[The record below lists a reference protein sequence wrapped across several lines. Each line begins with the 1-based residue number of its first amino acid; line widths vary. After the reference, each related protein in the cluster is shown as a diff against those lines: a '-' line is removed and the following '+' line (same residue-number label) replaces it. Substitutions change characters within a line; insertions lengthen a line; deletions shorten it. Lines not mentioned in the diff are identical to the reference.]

1 MRGWREEGD
10 TIRLQRRDIGCDES
24 SVCNSLRW
32 YAAMRCDR
40 LAMSC
45 GRPDGPA
52 VLCHA
57 RLHSRV
63 LSALSYRPRT
73 GSSYCLRVS
82 LSSCNLSL
90 LFFFPTFSNP
100 SSRISIGHVGICRE
114 FSRCFR
120 LPGENF
126 IQKLRI
132 LASIED
138 NMDMGEEA

>member
-1 MRGWREEGD
+1 MCVCVCVRVEGGGGHD
-10 TIRLQRRDIGCDES
+10 TVTQRRDIGCDES

-57 RLHSRV
+57 RLHSRA

-73 GSSYCLRVS
+73 GSSYCLRGS

-90 LFFFPTFSNP
+90 FFFPHLLPPLESNLHRP
-100 SSRISIGHVGICRE
+100 RRNLPRISALLPSTRGKLYTKIADP
-114 FSRCFR
+114 R
-120 LPGENF
+120 LDRG
-126 IQKLRI
+126 
-132 LASIED
+132 
-138 NMDMGEEA
+138 

>member
-1 MRGWREEGD
+1 MEEGD
-10 TIRLQRRDIGCDES
+10 AIRLQRRDIGCDES

-57 RLHSRV
+57 RLHSRA

-73 GSSYCLRVS
+73 GSSYCLRGS
-82 LSSCNLSL
+82 LSSRNLSL
-90 LFFFPTFSNP
+90 FFSTSSRP
-100 SSRISIGHVGICRE
+100 SSQISIGHVGICRE
-114 FSRCFR
+114 FPRCFR

-126 IQKLRI
+126 VQKLRI

-138 NMDMGEEA
+138 NTDMGEEVDRI